1 MRCFTN
7 QKRKCVFFSSWWRI
21 SSRIRMKTSHWAKSV
36 FFQIKCLTL
45 WAGAQGWSR
54 VGRWGSPRCGS
65 SWWRGPGRRLR
76 RHMERRVEANGWRA
90 TRLAQFSVC
99 WLKPTSPLMGG
110 GGGGVKPAGDPH
122 KTSMCP
128 NTSWRTGAPLY
139 PKTPQSLSE
148 CRRLRLSVVWRSDLI
163 LVFLFLLFS
172 SHQIFFFNFCF
183 CFLVHRFHTPYALPP
198 SPQSLFVF
206 FVSSDHESPAFGSF
220 RPGPPVFLLSASA
233 GSGSL
238 FFLRNLVYRKRWK
251 HIKIINVK

>member
-110 GGGGVKPAGDPH
+110 GGGGVSNLQVTRIKHQCVQTRPEGRALLSTPKPHRVSPSAGDWGSQWSGDQIWFLCFYFYYSHLIRSFFLIFVSVFWSTDFTLLMPCPPH
-122 KTSMCP
+122 PSPC
-128 NTSWRTGAPLY
+128 L
-139 PKTPQSLSE
+139 
-148 CRRLRLSVVWRSDLI
+148 C
-163 LVFLFLLFS
+163 FLFLLTMNLLHS
-172 SHQIFFFNFCF
+172 GH
-183 CFLVHRFHTPYALPP
+183 
-198 SPQSLFVF
+198 
-206 FVSSDHESPAFGSF
+206 SD
-220 RPGPPVFLLSASA
+220 PGPPCSCCPPQPVQGACFF
-233 GSGSL
+233 SGIL
-238 FFLRNLVYRKRWK
+238 FTENGG
-251 HIKIINVK
+251 NT